1 MMKSLQFRSIAPK
14 APVAVAHSPAPIL
27 ACKPPSALPESAT
40 TAVSPKSILVPAQ
53 NYALMQVAG
62 QEGTFSLVALPPS
75 VPPQSPQQQPQQ
87 QQQPIQQNL
96 KLPISRYQPM
106 RTKSTPEKVK
116 GMLTAGTARGARTPT
131 KVVGTTR
138 TQRSIAGVKK
148 KLSTLEPKEEPTDPV
163 ILIDSSASSEISGL
177 TALLPDKAVL
187 YSASPLEQV
196 AVVDTTTT
204 TAADLRSTPAQGPA
218 PITSMLQNLH
228 YPSGAVTTSSPAKL
242 PPEES
247 GGKAGYRQCQPKPG
261 PTAQPHPHP
270 GSSSI
275 TVLSPAIFS
284 KAVQIIPSPPKG
296 KLPILPYSKM
306 KSTLIPAAKL
316 QLNTLSPKKAFPSQP
331 GLPGL
336 TTAYPTDPLSKTP
349 ETAEALTQNHVPNS
363 LLQSRP
369 QTKTTGTLSLLG
381 PLQVQKPPGKK
392 RGRKRKTME
401 DILAFEARKKRSLSF
416 FRRRVPEKPS
426 PSPAISSL
434 GSRQQQGEV
443 DISKKYRSIRPKPHH
458 MLLMETVPQL
468 VSLPSLASS
477 DSLEPELLVG
487 HQLSAKVLQPGP
499 PQSHSQQ
506 ASPSIHPRG
515 VSSQRVYLGNSR
527 PLHRC
532 PTCSRC
538 FQFKHHL
545 QSHMNSHTNS
555 RPYICPVCRKAYAH
569 SGSLSTHMKLH
580 HSEGRPRR
588 TLRCEFCEKAF
599 GYVGVYFSHLRE
611 VHKVI
616 LTVEPSI
623 SQHEDDV
630 PVEGAMSP
638 DSGDEQAQEER
649 EDPVEL
655 QIKCGRCQ
663 AITPTFAD
671 MKLHLLYVHGEE
683 VQVRLRD
690 GGAGGAPRGGREAED
705 ELVKHAAHYWRQL
718 NEKRNLVRCGSC
730 DEEFFSFSKL
740 KRHILSHHQGGA
752 EDDGGVEGDPTG
764 HLSRG
769 GRGVLGHDSAFNCV
783 LCSQVMDSKE
793 EVMEHWRGHHNCEDT
808 HVLWEALSSYSGE
821 REIDIDS
828 PPSQSPH

>member
-14 APVAVAHSPAPIL
+14 APAALVPSPAAVL
-27 ACKPPSALPESAT
+27 SCQHPSALPEAAS
-40 TAVSPKSILVPAQ
+40 TAVSSKSILVPAQ

-75 VPPQSPQQQPQQ
+75 VSPQSPQQQQQQ
-87 QQQPIQQNL
+87 QQQPIQKNL
-96 KLPISRYQPM
+96 KLPIPRYQPV
-106 RTKSTPEKVK
+106 RTKNTPEKVK
-116 GMLTAGTARGARTPT
+116 SVTPTAGNARGVKTPT
-131 KVVGTTR
+131 KVAMTSWE
-138 TQRSIAGVKK
+138 QRSIAAVKK
-148 KLSTLEPKEEPTDPV
+148 KLSLPEPKEEPSEQV
-163 ILIDSSASSEISGL
+163 ILIDSSASSEISAL
-177 TALLPDKAVL
+177 TALLPDNAVL
-187 YSASPLEQV
+187 YSGSPLERI
-196 AVVDTTTT
+196 AVVDTTT
-204 TAADLRSTPAQGPA
+204 DHRSTPAHAPGPV
-218 PITSMLQNLH
+218 TSMLQNLH
-228 YPSGAVTTSSPAKL
+228 YPSGGVTKSSPVK
-242 PPEES
+242 PSQEES
-247 GGKAGYRQCQPKPG
+247 SGKVAIRPCQPKP
-261 PTAQPHPHP
+261 TAQQPQPHPQP
-270 GSSSI
+270 ASSSI

-316 QLNTLSPKKAFPSQP
+316 NLNAMSPKKAFPSQP
-331 GLPGL
+331 GLSP
-336 TTAYPTDPLSKTP
+336 YPSDPQSKTP
-349 ETAEALTQNHVPNS
+349 ETAEALCQNHMPNS
-363 LLQSRP
+363 LLQN
-369 QTKTTGTLSLLG
+369 QAQAKTTGTLSLLG
-381 PLQVQKPPGKK
+381 MLQIQKPPGKK

-426 PSPAISSL
+426 PSAIISSPL
-434 GSRQQQGEV
+434 YKQQREV

-468 VSLPSLASS
+468 VSLPSLTSS
-477 DSLEPELLVG
+477 DSLDPELLVG
-487 HQLSAKVLQPGP
+487 HQLSAEVLEPGP
-499 PQSHSQQ
+499 PQPQP
-506 ASPSIHPRG
+506 ASTPLYLKGGP
-515 VSSQRVYLGNSR
+515 SQRVYLGSSQ

-555 RPYICPVCRKAYAH
+555 RPYLCPVCRKAYAH

-580 HSEGRPRR
+580 HSDGRPRR

-638 DSGDEQAQEER
+638 DLGDEQGQEER

-655 QIKCGRCQ
+655 QIKCSRCQ

-690 GGAGGAPRGGREAED
+690 GAGGVGRSLRGGREAED

-740 KRHILSHHQGGA
+740 KRHILSHHQGGP
-752 EDDGGVEGDPTG
+752 ENDGDGEGEPTG
-764 HLSRG
+764 RSARG
-769 GRGVLGHDSAFNCV
+769 GRGVLRQGLVFNCV
-783 LCSQVMDSKE
+783 LCSQVLDSKE
-793 EVMEHWRGHHNCEDT
+793 EVMEHWMGHHHCEET
-808 HVLWEALSSYSGE
+808 EVLWEALGSYSGD
-821 REIDIDS
+821 REMDS
-828 PPSQSPH
+828 PDHSTR